1 MVVSNPGV
9 KAGDPYDLKD
19 GVTQV
24 KMVPKA
30 SGVTVVKGD
39 IVIID
44 TTTDP
49 WTYKKA
55 AFAAVVRGK
64 FGVVINDPTKA
75 TDTKVEIL
83 HKGKVYLP
91 CEVNLMPHAAVA
103 HSSATNG
110 RVEQFVKSA
119 IGGAFNQAE
128 LQAVQND
135 MSRIMGTYY
144 GKAGE
149 FAEGTESKIT
159 VAGTLGCIDIGD
171 YTGRYA

>member
-1 MVVSNPGV
+1 MPVSNPGV
-9 KAGDPYDLKD
+9 TAGDPYDLKD

-39 IVIID
+39 IVLID
-44 TTTDP
+44 TSTDP
-49 WTYKKA
+49 WTFKKA
-55 AFAAVVRGK
+55 AFAAGLRGK
-64 FGVVINDPTKA
+64 WGVVVTTPNIA
-75 TDTKVEIL
+75 TQTKVEIL
-83 HKGKVYLP
+83 HKGRVYLP
-91 CEVNLMPHAAVA
+91 CAANLMPFAAVA
-103 HSSATNG
+103 HSATVDG

-149 FAEGTESKIT
+149 FATGTESKIT
-159 VAGTLGCIDIGD
+159 VAGTLGLIDIGD